1 MLGERDMIGETNG
14 LVLARSYALF
24 WTGVVRGGDQGTGE
38 EESSGDTGSR
48 EWMEALEAEG

>member
-38 EESSGDTGSR
+38 EERSGDTGSR
-48 EWMEALEAEG
+48 EWTEALEAEG